1 MTEQPAA
8 SAEPRSTP
16 APEPGEL
23 LEDGRQAAPAAEQFA
38 RALDT
43 GAGAEV
49 GASGRRAYPGRDAAD
64 HARRLLRRAVNQD
77 RPGEDVVGQLS
88 GALGYDI
95 GRLAEPRAGYAGR
108 GWCSLYEHA
117 FLMPDASEVRLYELE
132 HDLTEERQLVCEVYG
147 DEASASRAARRHGRA
162 HGGDR

>member
-8 SAEPRSTP
+8 SAEPRPGP
-16 APEPGEL
+16 APELGEL
-23 LEDGRQAAPAAEQFA
+23 LENGNRDVPGEEFA
-38 RALDT
+38 QGLD
-43 GAGAEV
+43 AGSR
-49 GASGRRAYPGRDAAD
+49 GSGRRAYPGRDAAD
-64 HARRLLRRAVNQD
+64 HARRLLRRAVNAD
-77 RPGEDVVGQLS
+77 RPGEDTLGQLS
-88 GALGYDI
+88 SALGYDI
-95 GRLAEPRAGYAGR
+95 GRLAEPRAGYGGR

-132 HDLTEERQLVCEVYG
+132 HDLTEERQLVCEVYA